1 VLSPKTLLPLLIG
14 GAAGLGGILQG
25 LHWRSMALSSGIADL
40 ETQLR
45 LATEENEMLK
55 RENASLRSLA
65 QGGGEVAVPREAIDL
80 AEKEM
85 GLQFLSSPVVH
96 RIASE
101 ELRDRIAAAIESRFG
116 PSGID
121 DRQEAYQL
129 IGWIGPDDN
138 LLAQLTLVRAV
149 GAVGWFDDVT
159 GEAWLTERFI
169 ADDIPD
175 QAALLRLLCRILL
188 HQHFPPPTAYPGDD
202 ASRAREAL
210 HHGAAAGAEA
220 RFHAAS
226 ARALGFMPMRENA
239 DVEQIFNSLPTFI
252 QGLTIFPSIEGKG
265 LADTL
270 HVKGDEALHAALRN
284 PPQTTRAIMLPAA
297 AHIPKPLEMPTPA
310 EDPYLSESAG
320 QLGLRLWLERLGD
333 AGEAIE
339 IASSWQNDRYQ
350 LLPDG
355 EADSAVVW
363 DIELESAEMTDR
375 LQAAALAGISAMAG
389 ADEAPAEGTI
399 LTSPG
404 RRHLALR
411 RISPTRLRFI
421 HSATRALAESY
432 F

>member
-1 VLSPKTLLPLLIG
+1 
-14 GAAGLGGILQG
+14 
-25 LHWRSMALSSGIADL
+25 
-40 ETQLR
+40 
-45 LATEENEMLK
+45 
-55 RENASLRSLA
+55 
-65 QGGGEVAVPREAIDL
+65 
-80 AEKEM
+80 
-85 GLQFLSSPVVH
+85 
-96 RIASE
+96 
-101 ELRDRIAAAIESRFG
+101 
-116 PSGID
+116 
-121 DRQEAYQL
+121 
-129 IGWIGPDDN
+129 
-138 LLAQLTLVRAV
+138 
-149 GAVGWFDDVT
+149 
-159 GEAWLTERFI
+159 
-169 ADDIPD
+169 
-175 QAALLRLLCRILL
+175 
-188 HQHFPPPTAYPGDD
+188 
-202 ASRAREAL
+202 
-210 HHGAAAGAEA
+210 
-220 RFHAAS
+220 
-226 ARALGFMPMRENA
+226 MPMRENA

-270 HVKGDEALHAALRN
+270 HVKDDEALHAALRN